1 MRAAATEVVARPA
14 LFALLAAAAPSDV
27 TLVAAP
33 AGSGKTVLVRSWIDS
48 TSAAAR
54 TAWVSI
60 DRGERDA
67 QRFWLAVVEKLR
79 ALDAAEDVVEQLT
92 PAPDFDGAAVVDR
105 LVSQLGSLEQPI
117 LLVIDDLHELLSPAA
132 LGQLEGLLAHRPPL
146 LHIVLI
152 SRHDP
157 QLSLHRLRLAG
168 QLTEIRAPDLRFT
181 LEETRQLLAGSGIV
195 LSDHSVS
202 LLQARTEGWAAGLRL
217 AAISL
222 VRHPQPEQLVAEFAG
237 SERTVAEYLLAEV
250 LERQTAEVR
259 RLLLRTS
266 ILERVS
272 GPLADLLVGASG
284 SERILQELEAAN
296 AFVVALDAG
305 RTWFRYHH
313 LFADLLRLELRRS
326 EPEKFLELHRL
337 ASDWYAR
344 HGDVVDAVR
353 HAQAAE
359 EWSRA
364 AQLLVDSSMNLSLH
378 GQNGTLAALTAT
390 FSTDASSGPDVA
402 LLYAI
407 REMTEG
413 SLDAATAYLALTER
427 HASEVADD
435 RKRRFDLTVAVT
447 RMSLARRRGDFGSVV
462 EKVQALVGP
471 ADAGT
476 LSEVELTNEA
486 RAVAL
491 MNLGIVELWA
501 YRREEAAV
509 HLQQGLELA
518 QRISLPYVETGCL
531 SHLAVVDAWDAFAQV
546 RLRCLEAIAIADS
559 QGWSTDPIVCVALV
573 MMGLMDVAQARFEAA
588 QGWLDRADATLQPD
602 LEPATA
608 LLMQRARGMLY
619 VGRGR
624 LYEALGAFR
633 AAERL
638 QSMLVTPH
646 ALTAQMHEWLVVM
659 LVRLGR
665 LEDACLVLSAL
676 SDEERQWGETRTAL
690 AFLRLAEGDPAAA
703 DEALAPVVAG
713 ASPVLHPGSLVEA
726 LLVHAMARD
735 RLGDARGTERDVE
748 RALEIAEPDTQMFP
762 FMLVQ
767 PVDVLKHHPRHRTAH
782 AARLSEILDALAGAP
797 LRPVSSAAAPLR
809 EELSESELRVL
820 GYLPSNLSAPEIA
833 AELYLSTST
842 IKTHMRQIYAK
853 LDAHKRTE
861 AVERARQLG
870 LLGPSAR

>member
-132 LGQLEGLLAHRPPL
+132 LGQLESLLAHRPPL

-168 QLTEIRAPDLRFT
+168 QLSEIRGPDLRFT

-202 LLQARTEGWAAGLRL
+202 LLHARTEGWAAGLRL

-222 VRHPQPEQLVAEFAG
+222 ARHSQPEQLVAEFAG

-272 GPLADLLVGASG
+272 GSLSDLLVGTSG

-390 FSTDASSGPDVA
+390 FSTDASFGPDVA

-491 MNLGIVELWA
+491 MNLGMVELWA
-501 YRREEAAV
+501 YRREEAAQ

-624 LYEALGAFR
+624 LNEALAAFR

-676 SDEERQWGETRTAL
+676 SGEERQWGETRTAL

-726 LLVHAMARD
+726 LLVHALARD
-735 RLGDARGTERDVE
+735 RLGDVRVTERDVE

-762 FMLVQ
+762 FVLVQ

-782 AARLSEILDALAGAP
+782 AALLSEILDALAGAP

-809 EELSESELRVL
+809 EDLSESELRVL
-820 GYLPSNLSAPEIA
+820 RYLPSNLSAPEIA